1 MWIKP
6 LKNENMLFV
15 ETLRIKPSTLHRC
28 AAVPLIIDPVLI
40 AAVIA
45 RHDGLKIATRVMLAP
60 VVFAVVYPLGTGLF
74 VLTAVAAAG
83 CGLRIRHRSRER
95 RP

>member
-1 MWIKP
+1 
-6 LKNENMLFV
+6 
-15 ETLRIKPSTLHRC
+15 LRFAPARDILGAAKARE
-28 AAVPLIIDPVLI
+28 AAVSDGRKVIDEV
-40 AAVIA
+40 A
-45 RHDGLKIATRVMLAP
+45 LAP
-60 VVFAVVYPLGTGLF
+60 VVFAIVYPLGTGLF